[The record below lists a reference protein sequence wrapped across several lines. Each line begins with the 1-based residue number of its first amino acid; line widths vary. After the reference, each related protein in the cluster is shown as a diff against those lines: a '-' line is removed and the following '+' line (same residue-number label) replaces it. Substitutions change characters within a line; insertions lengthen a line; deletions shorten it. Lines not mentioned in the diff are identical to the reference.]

1 MAYVSTLPADVTNKK
16 PGDPIRSADWNAL
29 ASEVVNLSENK
40 LDRAD
45 NSLKGD
51 LNVPGS
57 LTVAGSAALHQGL
70 KITGGPIDFG
80 DYTGPLVGAWGA
92 AYGMGMQSNN
102 LYFRTGSTYAW
113 FRHGKHSGGQQ
124 DAGEGGKVMMTL
136 DNNGLILTD
145 GLKVGKP
152 ATFAQGL
159 TVSGGGTTLS
169 EGAISFGKRTGQHIN
184 LWGTEYGLGIQSN
197 TLYFRTADKFA
208 WHQNGKHVDNVADP
222 GGGVALMTL
231 NQKNGLSLA
240 GELGVGGA
248 LSFGERLGQH
258 INFWK
263 TNYGIGIQPNV
274 MYFRSDSSFC
284 WYRGGSHVDADSAGP
299 YGFRTMLLDKDG
311 MLHIAGSLFQYSD
324 ERVKLNP
331 TPVAPGDSLQR
342 LMELTVYEYEYQ
354 PGFQPSLVGQKH
366 HGFMAQ
372 DVEKSIPE
380 AVTVTNDLHLA
391 DGQVIEGARSVA
403 YNRIFTEAV
412 GAIQALHQRLQA
424 QEARIQQLVV
434 QLAAADATAA
444 QA

>member
-113 FRHGKHSGGQQ
+113 FKHGKHSGGQQ

-136 DNNGLILTD
+136 DNNGLILAD

-208 WHQNGKHVDNVADP
+208 WHKNGKHSDDIADP
-222 GGGVALMTL
+222 GGGVNLMTL
-231 NQKNGLSLA
+231 
-240 GELGVGGA
+240 E
-248 LSFGERLGQH
+248 
-258 INFWK
+258 
-263 TNYGIGIQPNV
+263 
-274 MYFRSDSSFC
+274 
-284 WYRGGSHVDADSAGP
+284 ADSGLTVSNGIKVLSTGQP
-299 YGFRTMLLDKDG
+299 RLLLQSRAPSASRIDFAQDTQIKWTLISDFDQSPKWSQFE
-311 MLHIAGSLFQYSD
+311 IVRNNSLDQRLFILNSEGNVTIKGGLYQYSD
-324 ERVKLNP
+324 ARIKDD
-331 TPVAPGDSLQR
+331 PVPVDPSQSLQR
-342 LMELTVYEYEYQ
+342 LLDLTVYEYSFRPEYK
-354 PGFQPSLVGQKH
+354 PDESGVKHRGFLAQEVKQIIPS
-366 HGFMAQ
+366 
-372 DVEKSIPE
+372 
-380 AVTVTNDLHLA
+380 AVTIARDYTLG
-391 DGQVIEGARSVA
+391 DGQVIDNIHTVA
-403 YNRIFTEAV
+403 HDLIFTEAV